1 MKNQKG
7 FIQIPFLIAIIAG
20 VLILGG
26 GGYYGVKKYQ
36 NYQTEKLKKEVA
48 TQSETDSK
56 KKAQDEAQQQKD
68 LELEILK
75 KEVEALKKTSNTKK
89 YTNEI
94 SSAELQTYLS
104 NIVKVSCNNTE
115 GSGSMWKINGK
126 YWVLTN
132 YHVVATPFKD
142 GHCNV
147 YYEENDKSGYFF
159 IYPALSQSWN
169 SYSDEALMELHEF
182 KTCTD
187 DNTFCISVSPE
198 SIKYTISSLKK
209 CRNEMSLGSPVVALG
224 YPAFSER
231 NYSVGGMQGDIS
243 TLIISN
249 GIVSGYD
256 SLVKKPIGNLPY
268 SNYFI
273 SAKIDSGNSGGI
285 VLSKDESGLCVLGI
299 PTWLNLGNYETQG
312 LVQNI
317 HNIMYKP

>member
-1 MKNQKG
+1 MRNQKG
-7 FIQIPFLIAIIAG
+7 FIQIPLLIAIIAG
-20 VLILGG
+20 VLVLGG

-36 NYQTEKLKKEVA
+36 NYQTEKIKKEIA
-48 TQSETDSK
+48 TQAEADAK
-56 KKAQDEAQQQKD
+56 QKAQDEAQQQKD
-68 LELEILK
+68 LEVEKLK
-75 KEVEALKKTSNTKK
+75 QEVEALKKTSSTKK

-94 SSAELQTYLS
+94 SSVELKTYLS
-104 NIVKVSCNNTE
+104 NVVKVSCNNTE
-115 GSGSMWKINGK
+115 GSGSLWKINGK

-132 YHVVATPFKD
+132 HHVVSNPFKD

-159 IYPALSQSWN
+159 IYPLSSQSWN

-182 KTCTD
+182 KTCTE
-187 DNTFCISVSPE
+187 DNAVCISVPPE
-198 SIKYTISSLKK
+198 SIKYAISSLKK
-209 CRNEMSLGSPVVALG
+209 CDNEMSLGSPVVALG